1 MLQKNKPTL
10 AKKDVLNSAAIT
22 SLCTYILLGFSK
34 SLDSEHYLIP
44 YLSDMHI
51 SAYAG
56 ILSIT
61 IVFLLSLL
69 RFRSNLILLD
79 WKCTK
84 KLQALDKLIQGT
96 NNPKLISKLTIQK
109 DRIINDTSKEIEDN
123 KL

>member
-10 AKKDVLNSAAIT
+10 AKKDVFNSAAIT

-34 SLDSEHYLIP
+34 SLDSEHYMIP
-44 YLSDMHI
+44 YLSDVHI
-51 SAYAG
+51 SVYAG
-56 ILSIT
+56 ILSVA

-69 RFRSNLILLD
+69 RFKINLILLD

-84 KLQALDKLIQGT
+84 KLKALDKLIQCT
-96 NNPKLISKLTIQK
+96 SNPKLISKLTLQK
-109 DRIINDTSKEIEDN
+109 DRIINNASKEIECN